1 MTLKRLTLITATLLI
16 ASTGFGCNSHSKTST
31 SNDMVRFG
39 AMDSN
44 RNPLAM
50 GAGDRLGVSL
60 YRTHD
65 LN

>member
-1 MTLKRLTLITATLLI
+1 MTLKRLALITTTFLI
-16 ASTGFGCNSHSKTST
+16 ASTGFGCSNHSKTS
-31 SNDMVRFG
+31 SSDVVRFG

-50 GAGDRLGVSL
+50 GAGDMLGVSL
-60 YRTHD
+60 YTTHD